1 MIPEEEDGHLG
12 NIQVL
17 LAVKRKEKIKFK
29 IVTKNGEKKWKGK
42 EYMMK
47 NYPNQMVTY
56 YEIKIFENG

>member
-29 IVTKNGEKKWKGK
+29 IATKNGEKKWKGK

-47 NYPNQMVTY
+47 NYPN
-56 YEIKIFENG
+56 